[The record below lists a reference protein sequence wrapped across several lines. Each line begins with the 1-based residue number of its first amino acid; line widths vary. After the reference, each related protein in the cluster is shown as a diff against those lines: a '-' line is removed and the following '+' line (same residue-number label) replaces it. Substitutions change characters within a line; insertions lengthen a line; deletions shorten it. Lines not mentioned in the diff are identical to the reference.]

1 MNNGLSYPEAK
12 KFLRQS
18 LKKNRP
24 AKNTGHHKRTT
35 NQDHNITKESVQLD
49 SIYGDDEADRF
60 SYN

>member
-18 LKKNRP
+18 LIKNRP
-24 AKNTGHHKRTT
+24 AKNTSHNKRTT